1 MQSIVLPY
9 QVNGL
14 MFEDNI
20 KASFKDTALHLKH
33 SGEKLQAIVIGRA
46 GMDLYPELQDG
57 KIRDAA
63 SFTADLGGSA
73 GNITVAMSTAG
84 GSVSLLSGVSKDPVG
99 DFVLNKLESFG
110 VNRELITI
118 TEGNERTS
126 LALAEVRQDDC
137 EVVIYRNNPADLAFK
152 LTDESREALKKANH
166 VVITGTSLI
175 DADSRSNTIEAM
187 KIAKANDCNIWFDL
201 DYRKFNWIDENETRK
216 VYSEAASYC
225 DVIVG
230 NEEEFSILDKDLDVL
245 IQSYRQENK
254 VIILKRGSGGSSL
267 FAGEAQLDSG
277 IFPLIPL
284 KPYGA
289 GDAFLGNL
297 VVNYHDQ
304 QNWQEAIKMGSAA
317 AAIVVSKRGCSS
329 AMPTPTEIA
338 QLLKEQ
344 QMIPEANWK

>member
-14 MFEDNI
+14 MSENRN
-20 KASFKDTALHLKH
+20 KVKALHLKQN
-33 SGEKLQAIVIGRA
+33 GEKLRAIVIGRA

-57 KIRDAA
+57 KIRDAT

-73 GNITVAMSTAG
+73 GNIAVAMCRAG
-84 GSVSLLSGVSKDPVG
+84 ASVAMLTGLSKDPVG
-99 DFVLNKLESFG
+99 DFVLKKLEIFG
-110 VNRELITI
+110 VDRELITI

-126 LALAEVRQDDC
+126 LALAEVRKDDC
-137 EVVIYRNNPADLAFK
+137 EVVIYRNNPADLSFQ
-152 LTDESREALKKANH
+152 LTDVSREALKKANH

-187 KIAKANDCNIWFDL
+187 KIAKSNDCNIWFDL

-230 NEEEFSILDKDLDVL
+230 NEEEFSILDKDLDAL
-245 IQSYRQENK
+245 IENYRQENK

-267 FAGEAQLDSG
+267 FAGETRLDSG
-277 IFPLIPL
+277 IYPLTPL

-297 VVNYHDQ
+297 LVNYHAQ

-329 AMPTPTEIA
+329 AMPAPNEIE

-344 QMIPEANWK
+344 QMTPSANWC